1 MRNSFS
7 LLKSANDYHRANL
20 WRNVFYNVLF
30 VMRQFFNSWSTTV
43 NALLKFSKGVDWL
56 NTVTGK
62 LTMWLILA
70 TTLISAGN
78 ALVRK
83 IFNSSSNGL
92 LEIQWYLFAA
102 VFLLGAG
109 YGFLKNSHVRI
120 DFISS
125 KLSHRARNWIDVLGI
140 VLVLLP
146 FCIIIISLGWPF
158 FIQAFNSG
166 EMSQNA
172 GGLIRWPAYILIPI
186 GFALLLLQGVSEL
199 IKRIAFLTGK
209 GPDVLES
216 EDTKSDDQKKLDEL
230 EAQTARILAGD
241 K

>member
-1 MRNSFS
+1 MNG
-7 LLKSANDYHRANL
+7 LLKL
-20 WRNVFYNVLF
+20 
-30 VMRQFFNSWSTTV
+30 
-43 NALLKFSKGVDWL
+43 SKGVDRL

-62 LTMWLILA
+62 ITMWLILA

-83 IFNSSSNGL
+83 IFNISSNGL

-125 KLSHRARNWIDVLGI
+125 KLSYRARNWVDVFGI
-140 VLVLLP
+140 ILVLFP

-158 FIQAFNSG
+158 FMQALNSG

-186 GFALLLLQGVSEL
+186 GFALLMLQGVSEL
-199 IKRIAFLTGK
+199 IKRIAFLTGN

-216 EDTKSDDQKKLDEL
+216 EDSKSDDQKKLEEL
-230 EAQTARILAGD
+230 EAQTARMLNGD

>member
-1 MRNSFS
+1 MTPFLS
-7 LLKSANDYHRANL
+7 LSRLIDTI
-20 WRNVFYNVLF
+20 
-30 VMRQFFNSWSTTV
+30 STV
-43 NALLKFSKGVDWL
+43 V
-56 NTVTGK
+56 GK

-83 IFNSSSNGL
+83 AFNQSSNGL

-125 KLSHRARNWIDVLGI
+125 KLSDRGRNWVDVIGI
-140 VLVLLP
+140 LVVLIP
-146 FCIIIISLGWPF
+146 FCVISIGLGWPF
-158 FIQAFNSG
+158 FIQAYTSG
-166 EMSQNA
+166 EISTNA
-172 GGLIRWPAYILIPI
+172 GGLIRWPVYGLIPL
-186 GFALLLLQGVSEL
+186 GFALLMLQGVSEL
-199 IKRIAFLTGK
+199 IKRIAFLTGN
-209 GPDVLES
+209 GPDVLSS
-216 EDTKSDDQKKLDEL
+216 EDSKSDEQKHLEEL
-230 EAQTARILAGD
+230 EKKTAELLAGD

>member
-1 MRNSFS
+1 MTPFLS
-7 LLKSANDYHRANL
+7 LSRLIDKI
-20 WRNVFYNVLF
+20 
-30 VMRQFFNSWSTTV
+30 STV
-43 NALLKFSKGVDWL
+43 V
-56 NTVTGK
+56 GK

-83 IFNSSSNGL
+83 AFNQSSNGL

-125 KLSHRARNWIDVLGI
+125 KLSDRGRNWVDVIGI
-140 VLVLLP
+140 LVVLIP
-146 FCIIIISLGWPF
+146 FCVISIGLGWPF
-158 FIQAFNSG
+158 FMQAYTSG
-166 EMSQNA
+166 EISTNA
-172 GGLIRWPAYILIPI
+172 GGLIRWPVYGLIPL
-186 GFALLLLQGVSEL
+186 GFALLMMQAVSEL
-199 IKRIAFLTGK
+199 IKRIAFLTGN
-209 GPDVLES
+209 GPDVLSS
-216 EDTKSDDQKKLDEL
+216 EDSKSDEQKHLEQL
-230 EAQTARILAGD
+230 EAQAAAMLAGD